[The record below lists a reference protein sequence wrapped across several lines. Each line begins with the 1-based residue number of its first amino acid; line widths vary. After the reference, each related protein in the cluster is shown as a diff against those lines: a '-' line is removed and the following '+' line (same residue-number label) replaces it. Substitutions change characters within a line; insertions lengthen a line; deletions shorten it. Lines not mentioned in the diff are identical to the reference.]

1 MANQRGETTSIGH
14 FYNRC
19 VDAVNNLFDTMSFW
33 THSKDVE
40 FVDGKTAETKV
51 GAINGI
57 TSDISGEAD
66 DIAAS
71 IKCVNQLNSSLGGV
85 AFGVDSNGNRG
96 YYDASGKFVNFID
109 GDGGFIIGVADITN
123 FKNTNRGF
131 IINQNTAI
139 TLSKEY
145 DLSKYKYLQLI
156 YNDYNYYTRTWGIGY
171 TKTPNDSYSNCM
183 ATSNKVTVSAN
194 GNSQNT
200 YTTKTIYLDISGV
213 NEKGYPFVYLTSS
226 VYSHILKL
234 QLVNEL
240 EEI

>member
-71 IKCVNQLNSSLGGV
+71 IKCVNELNASLV
-85 AFGVDSNGNRG
+85 GNTH
-96 YYDASGKFVNFID
+96 DV
-109 GDGGFIIGVADITN
+109 
-123 FKNTNRGF
+123 
-131 IINQNTAI
+131 
-139 TLSKEY
+139 L
-145 DLSKYKYLQLI
+145 L
-156 YNDYNYYTRTWGIGY
+156 DY
-171 TKTPNDSYSNCM
+171 
-183 ATSNKVTVSAN
+183 TSNKVETVNLKLAHSIADYKFVLISIN
-194 GNSQNT
+194 NSG
-200 YTTKTIYLDISGV
+200 KTPG
-213 NEKGYPFVYLTSS
+213 TS
-226 VYSHILKL
+226 VYIPVS
-234 QLVNEL
+234 LVL
-240 EEI
+240 EFPNICHV

>member
-71 IKCVNQLNSSLGGV
+71 IKCVNQLNNSL
-85 AFGVDSNGNRG
+85 
-96 YYDASGKFVNFID
+96 
-109 GDGGFIIGVADITN
+109 
-123 FKNTNRGF
+123 
-131 IINQNTAI
+131 
-139 TLSKEY
+139 
-145 DLSKYKYLQLI
+145 
-156 YNDYNYYTRTWGIGY
+156 
-171 TKTPNDSYSNCM
+171 
-183 ATSNKVTVSAN
+183 AN
-194 GNSQNT
+194 GQVKFKVENGDLYYSV
-200 YTTKTIYLDISGV
+200 YTEESGV
-213 NEKGYPFVYLTSS
+213 ELWGGLNGKN
-226 VYSHILKL
+226 
-234 QLVNEL
+234 LVAHHKN
-240 EEI
+240 IPKY

>member
-71 IKCVNQLNSSLGGV
+71 IKCVNELNSSLGGMK
-85 AFGVDSNGNRG
+85 FGIDSNGNYG
-96 YYDASGKFVNFID
+96 YIKAGADTVIPFKSDFELIFGKANNSHGGGSASVTFEYTATENTTLNIIATAFSYPSKSISCLKNNEEQAYTPLDGTNQTMARLYTVEVNTGDIIKATASVTSASTNSCSCFIS
-109 GDGGFIIGVADITN
+109 A
-123 FKNTNRGF
+123 FK
-131 IINQNTAI
+131 
-139 TLSKEY
+139 S
-145 DLSKYKYLQLI
+145 
-156 YNDYNYYTRTWGIGY
+156 
-171 TKTPNDSYSNCM
+171 
-183 ATSNKVTVSAN
+183 
-194 GNSQNT
+194 
-200 YTTKTIYLDISGV
+200 
-213 NEKGYPFVYLTSS
+213 
-226 VYSHILKL
+226 
-234 QLVNEL
+234 
-240 EEI
+240 